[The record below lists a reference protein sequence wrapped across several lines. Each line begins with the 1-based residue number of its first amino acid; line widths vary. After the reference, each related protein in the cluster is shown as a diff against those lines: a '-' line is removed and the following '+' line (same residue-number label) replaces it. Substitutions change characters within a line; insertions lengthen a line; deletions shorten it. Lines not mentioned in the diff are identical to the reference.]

1 MLTLEK
7 DLDVDEVKEKFFEE
21 GKSLDAAR
29 VEALLAEIDDIED
42 NRDAAGALQRRDA
55 AQDE

>member
-1 MLTLEK
+1 LLTLEK
-7 DLDVDEVKEKFFEE
+7 DLDVDEVKEKFFEK